1 MKSRENVISVSFFS
15 WACAC
20 PDSPVAPPSTS
31 QAEQRNAAITF
42 FISVSSRV
50 AFAANFIARIVPL
63 RLPVHRR
70 EPVFEHGA
78 SEIRR
83 SIGDQIE
90 QRRNDSFRIADPD
103 RVTVL
108 LAFRLR
114 AHIHENGCSA

>member
-20 PDSPVAPPSTS
+20 PYSPVAPPSTS

-50 AFAANFIARIVPL
+50 AFAANFLGSIVPL

-70 EPVFEHGA
+70 EPVFELGA
-78 SEIRR
+78 REIRR
-83 SIGDQIE
+83 SIGDQIK
-90 QRRNDSFRIADPD
+90 QGRNDSFRIADPD
-103 RVTVL
+103 RITITF
-108 LAFRLR
+108 AF
-114 AHIHENGCSA
+114 